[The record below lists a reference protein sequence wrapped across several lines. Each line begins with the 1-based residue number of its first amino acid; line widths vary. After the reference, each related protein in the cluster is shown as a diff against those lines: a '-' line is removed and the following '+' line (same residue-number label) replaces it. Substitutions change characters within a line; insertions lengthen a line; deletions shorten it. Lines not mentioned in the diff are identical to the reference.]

1 MVWIIVE
8 PLILGAA
15 IGGMAIYT
23 RNSFQKLALLFF
35 LFFASAGYLGFLTGR
50 WEWTEILA
58 GHWVSH
64 VIRLLL
70 IGAFLFFSFT
80 EYSQAGAFFEKGEG
94 HVVSSFYVILLYRG
108 ADSCI
113 FFALPMV
120 WIDFSCLFYR
130 VCSRRIRSVFCAAE
144 VFSCYFSAIPPTGAP
159 SFLCCHFTDIMSEG
173 VCE

>member
-80 EYSQAGAFFEKGEG
+80 EYRPGWGFFSKKAKGMWFLLFMLFFYTGVQTAAFLSHFLWYGLTLVVFFIGYAAGGYGQFF
-94 HVVSSFYVILLYRG
+94 VQQQFFRVTFLPFLPPVLLLFFAVILL
-108 ADSCI
+108 I
-113 FFALPMV
+113 
-120 WIDFSCLFYR
+120 
-130 VCSRRIRSVFCAAE
+130 
-144 VFSCYFSAIPPTGAP
+144 
-159 SFLCCHFTDIMSEG
+159 
-173 VCE
+173 